1 MDDTLHHKN
10 DEHGFVI
17 GWRYKYKF
25 EAGYYDEEMT
35 FGEAKK
41 RAEELHQKHP
51 DMTFWPKKKSIKA
64 AFYNPDAH

>member
-1 MDDTLHHKN
+1 MEDTLHHRD
-10 DEHGFVI
+10 DEAGFVI

-41 RAEELHQKHP
+41 RVEALHEEHP
-51 DMTFWPKKKSIKA
+51 DMTFWPHKKGAAS

>member
-1 MDDTLHHKN
+1 MEDTLYHKN
-10 DEHGFVI
+10 DEPGFVI

-25 EAGYYDEEMT
+25 ESGYYDEEMT

-41 RAEELHQKHP
+41 QAEELHEKHP